1 MTRIEIDA
9 TNETLGRL
17 ASKIAVLLRRKNLA
31 SYQPEV
37 LPEIEVTVKNSDKV
51 RFTGSK
57 LNKKV
62 YHTYSGFHGGIKTKK
77 LSELWE
83 TKPTHVIRD
92 CVYNM
97 LPKNKTRD
105 KIIKNL
111 KFK

>member
-1 MTRIEIDA
+1 MTKVEIDA

-17 ASKIAVLLRRKNLA
+17 SSKIAVLLRGKNLV

-37 LPEIEVTVKNSDKV
+37 LPEVEVTVKNADKV

-57 LNKKV
+57 FADKTY
-62 YHTYSGFHGGIKTKK
+62 YHYSGYHSGIRARK

-83 TKPTHVIRD
+83 TMPNHVIKE
-92 CVYNM
+92 CVYRM

>member
-1 MTRIEIDA
+1 MTHIEIDA

-17 ASKIAVLLRRKNLA
+17 ASKIAVLLRGKNLV

-37 LPEIEVTVKNSDKV
+37 LPEVIVTVKNPEKV

-57 LNKKV
+57 FANKTY
-62 YHTYSGFHGGIKTKK
+62 YHYSGYHSGIRARK
-77 LSELWE
+77 LSELWA
-83 TKPTHVIRD
+83 TRPTHVIRE
-92 CVYNM
+92 CVYRM